1 MSENDRAH
9 AQSEAPE
16 NDERLTLTVGTLNK
30 IFNTLGQMPYAQVA
44 ALITEIQQDI
54 RPLMAEIKDTE
65 DGVEAT
71 TQAH

>member
-9 AQSEAPE
+9 AQNEAPE